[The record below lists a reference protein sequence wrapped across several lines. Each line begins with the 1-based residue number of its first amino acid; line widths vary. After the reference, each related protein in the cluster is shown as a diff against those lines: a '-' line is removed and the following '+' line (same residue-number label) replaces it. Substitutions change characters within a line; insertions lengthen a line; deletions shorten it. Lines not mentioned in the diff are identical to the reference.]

1 MNEVAEQVQTVA
13 DVVPDVQTE
22 PAPLDNP
29 RPEWLAE
36 KFNTPEDL
44 ASAYSNLE
52 SKLGQSEDTVRTTVM
67 SELEQEFNE
76 GRPSSAGQYELPESI
91 DPQLANENELL
102 QWWSNEAWENGYS
115 QEEFNTGIDMYVK
128 ALNASQPD
136 IEAEFAQLGDNAQD
150 RVNAVELWSNANFGE
165 EHMDAIKMLGS
176 TAKGIE
182 VIEILMDK
190 LKGSSINGQGQLAGV
205 QGEAELLTMMKD
217 PRYWNPK
224 ERDNNFI
231 DQVNQGFGRLY
242 GNK

>member
-13 DVVPDVQTE
+13 DVVSDVQTE
-22 PAPLDNP
+22 PAPLDNA

-76 GRPSSAGQYELPESI
+76 GRPASAGEYELPESI
-91 DPQLANENELL
+91 DPELANENELL

-128 ALNASQPD
+128 ALNANQPD

>member
-13 DVVPDVQTE
+13 DVQPEQPSVSNDRPD
-22 PAPLDNP
+22 
-29 RPEWLAE
+29 WLAE

-44 ASAYSNLE
+44 ANAYTNLE
-52 SKLGQSEDTVRTTVM
+52 SKLGQSEESVRTTVM
-67 SELEQEFNE
+67 SELEEEFNN
-76 GRPSSAGQYELPESI
+76 GRPASAGEYELPETI
-91 DPQLANENELL
+91 DPELANENELL
-102 QWWSNEAWENGYS
+102 QWWANEAWENGYS
-115 QEEFNTGIDMYVK
+115 QDEFNTGIDMYVK
-128 ALNASQPD
+128 ALNATQPD
-136 IEAEFAQLGDNAQD
+136 IEAEFVQLGENAQD
-150 RVNAVELWSNANFGE
+150 RVSAVELWANANFGE

-190 LKGSSINGQGQLAGV
+190 LKGSSINGQAQPAGV
-205 QGEAELLTMMKD
+205 PSEADLTAMMKD

-224 ERDNNFI
+224 DRDNNFI